1 MRDVSVED
9 QKELRVLFH
18 QQQLLA
24 GLHNGMFNVSS
35 GHLTK
40 CFLSSDSSV
49 PMMHLAQPFFFN
61 KRRRASETGGDK
73 AGNVE
78 RVNSPVSL
86 SLSVWQP
93 ALVSTLIKALC
104 AEMLLLFTT

>member
-1 MRDVSVED
+1 MCDVSVED

-49 PMMHLAQPFFFN
+49 PMMHLAQPFFLTKEE
-61 KRRRASETGGDK
+61 KRQRLAVTKQG
-73 AGNVE
+73 
-78 RVNSPVSL
+78 
-86 SLSVWQP
+86 
-93 ALVSTLIKALC
+93 
-104 AEMLLLFTT
+104 MLKE